1 MVSLGLMCVYLG
13 EVSVNLYM
21 VLNDDFLSCI
31 LKYFPNEIALSFDVV
46 SIILSVCVI
55 FLCVWLGGGGV
66 RFGILVFGLYAVCL

>member
-1 MVSLGLMCVYLG
+1 MYLG

-55 FLCVWLGGGGV
+55 FLCVWLGGGG
-66 RFGILVFGLYAVCL
+66 